1 MLDFGLAKAL
11 DPAASSS
18 AEAMNSPTLSM
29 HATQAG
35 IILGTAAYMSPEQA
49 SGKPVDKRADVWSF
63 GVVFLEM
70 LTGQRL
76 FDGETISHTLAD
88 VLRGPID
95 FSQLPAAT
103 PTAIRDLLRRCL
115 TRDVKK
121 RMRDIG
127 DARIAIDEVLTAPAS
142 VAPIGPP
149 IPGPRSLIPS
159 RNATLPW
166 SVAAAALLA
175 AGCSGR
181 RRRR

>member
-1 MLDFGLAKAL
+1 MKVLDFGLAKAM

-63 GVVFLEM
+63 GVVLLEM

-76 FDGETISHTLAD
+76 FDGETLSHTLAD

-95 FSQLPAAT
+95 FGRLPADT

-142 VAPIGPP
+142 VDPIGPP
-149 IPGPRSLIPS
+149 IPDPS